1 MHWVNVFDWAEREG
15 GEVLKWE
22 NLSAEPGLCQAILAV
37 KRVASEKLPTF
48 FEDIHVCS
56 DHGSGHANIQSPMK
70 APMKVELQLPSFS
83 GATDWLNLER
93 PSATNQDRIEALKQ
107 QTKSRPLLV
116 HFWSLSSDPANTN
129 LMQIADWRDQRKREG
144 LRVIAVH
151 SPQSVTEKK
160 QREVRDAIERFN
172 LVEPCAL
179 DNEHKLRK
187 EFAVDADVLPAY
199 FLFDIDGTLR
209 HSSSGAESLERLE
222 DNLDRLLNEL
232 RGTHPF
238 CPQCEMFLD
247 REAMFCAEC
256 GLPLSLPDT
265 AGPHPYYESHY
276 QASLPTV
283 RLVNPDPLIG
293 RVIDGK
299 YELRAQLGKGGMSVV
314 YRARRVRIGD
324 DVAVKILLGKF
335 VTDDAALA
343 RFRREARA
351 AAMLHHP
358 NVITIHDFGET
369 DDELAPAF
377 IVMEFVKGTP
387 LRDLLKSEKQFP
399 IERAVRMMRGICSGV
414 GAAHRQGVVHRDL
427 KPENILVVA
436 PDDDYEFESVR
447 VVDFGLAKL
456 LADADSAH
464 KNAVVLG
471 TPFYMSPEQ
480 CMGEPLDTRS
490 DVYSLGCMF
499 YEMVLGERPFGAETV
514 SGVIGKHIYEEPPPL
529 PASLGLPRRI
539 SAAIMQALSKD
550 PDERPQSATDFAR
563 LLQYAGGT
571 AA

>member
-1 MHWVNVFDWAEREG
+1 MQTLMN
-15 GEVLKWE
+15 
-22 NLSAEPGLCQAILAV
+22 
-37 KRVASEKLPTF
+37 
-48 FEDIHVCS
+48 
-56 DHGSGHANIQSPMK
+56 
-70 APMKVELQLPSFS
+70 VELQLPSFS
-83 GATDWLNLER
+83 GAADWLNLER
-93 PSATNQDRIEALKQ
+93 PNATNHDRLEALKRE
-107 QTKSRPLLV
+107 TKRRPTLV
-116 HFWSLSSDPANTN
+116 HFWSLSSEPAKTN

-144 LRVIAVH
+144 LRVIAIH
-151 SPQSVTEKK
+151 SPQSATEKK
-160 QREVRDAIERFN
+160 QRAVADAAERLN
-172 LVEPCAL
+172 LIEPCAL
-179 DNEHKLRK
+179 DNDHKLRA
-187 EFAVDADVLPAY
+187 EFGVARDVLPAY

-209 HSSSGAESLERLE
+209 HSSNGAESLERLE
-222 DNLDRLLNEL
+222 DELDQLLNDL
-232 RGTHPF
+232 RGQYPF

-256 GLPLSLPDT
+256 GLPLSLPES

-276 QASLPTV
+276 QASLPTI

-387 LRDLLKSEKQFP
+387 LRDLLSSEGRFP
-399 IERAVRMMRGICSGV
+399 IERAIRMMRGICAGV

-456 LADADSAH
+456 LADADSAS
-464 KNAVVLG
+464 KGAVVLG

-490 DVYSLGCMF
+490 DVYSLGAMF
-499 YEMVLGERPFGAETV
+499 YEMVSGERPFAAETV
-514 SGVIGKHIYEEPPPL
+514 SGVISKHIYEDPPPL

-539 SAAIMQALSKD
+539 SAAIMQALAKD
-550 PDERPQSATDFAR
+550 PEERPQSAIDFAR
-563 LLQYAGGT
+563 LLQYAGGS
-571 AA
+571 AANV